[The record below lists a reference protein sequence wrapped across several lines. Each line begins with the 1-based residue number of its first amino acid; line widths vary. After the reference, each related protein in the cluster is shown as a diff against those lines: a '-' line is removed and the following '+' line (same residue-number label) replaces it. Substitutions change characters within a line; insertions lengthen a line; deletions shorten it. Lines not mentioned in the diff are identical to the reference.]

1 MISKDGRNLSV
12 KDATPENYACP
23 AGEEHLFHVKIENP
37 HFDQRTGERKS
48 HPRIQKFGRKAFHS
62 MLRSALNKCGY
73 EMVILHDPDEW
84 LKAHPAQGK
93 TPKAQKPAA
102 DIDFDALKAKL
113 KEELKAEM
121 AAETNEAKKPS
132 SKGNKKKAEPEPTPE
147 PEVPETAEPVDPME
161 D

>member
-62 MLRSALNKCGY
+62 MLRSALNKSGY

-84 LKAHPAQGK
+84 LKAHPAQSK
-93 TPKAQKPAA
+93 MPKAPKPAI
-102 DIDFDALKAKL
+102 DIDALKAQL

-121 AAETNEAKKPS
+121 AAETNEAKKSS

-147 PEVPETAEPVDPME
+147 PEATEAPEPVDPME

>member
-62 MLRSALNKCGY
+62 MLRSALNKSGY

-84 LKAHPAQGK
+84 LKAHPAQSK
-93 TPKAQKPAA
+93 MPKAPKPAI
-102 DIDFDALKAKL
+102 DIDALKAQL

-121 AAETNEAKKPS
+121 AAEANEAKKSS

>member
-62 MLRSALNKCGY
+62 MLRSALNKSGY
-73 EMVILHDPDEW
+73 EMVILHDPDVWAKE
-84 LKAHPAQGK
+84 HPSSPSAVR
-93 TPKAQKPAA
+93 AQKPT
-102 DIDFDALKAKL
+102 IDLEKIKAEL
-113 KEELKAEM
+113 KEELKEYKYK
-121 AAETNEAKKPS
+121 E
-132 SKGNKKKAEPEPTPE
+132 
-147 PEVPETAEPVDPME
+147 
-161 D
+161 

>member
-62 MLRSALNKCGY
+62 MLRSALNKSGY

-84 LKAHPAQGK
+84 LKAHPAQSK
-93 TPKAQKPAA
+93 TPKAQKPVI
-102 DIDFDALKAKL
+102 DIDALKAKL

-147 PEVPETAEPVDPME
+147 PEVPETDGPVDPME

>member
-37 HFDQRTGERKS
+37 HFDPRTGERKS

-62 MLRSALNKCGY
+62 MLRSALNKSGY

-84 LKAHPAQGK
+84 LKAHPAQSK
-93 TPKAQKPAA
+93 TPRVQKPAV
-102 DIDFDALKAKL
+102 DIETLKVQL

-121 AAETNEAKKPS
+121 AAEANETKKPS
-132 SKGNKKKAEPEPTPE
+132 SKGNKKKTEPEPTPE
-147 PEVPETAEPVDPME
+147 PEVPKTAEPADPME